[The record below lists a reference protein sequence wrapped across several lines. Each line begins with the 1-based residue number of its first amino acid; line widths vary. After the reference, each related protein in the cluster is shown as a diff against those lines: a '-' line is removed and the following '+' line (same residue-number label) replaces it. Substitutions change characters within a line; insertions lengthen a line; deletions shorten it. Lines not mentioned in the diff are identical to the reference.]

1 MQKFHGMLLELAE
14 SEKAIELLAV
24 EIEKTRRRSNAL
36 ENVMIPNYI
45 DTIKYIQMKLDEN
58 ERASITRLMKVKER
72 IVKEGR

>member
-1 MQKFHGMLLELAE
+1 MLLELAE

-24 EIEKTRRRSNAL
+24 EIEKTRRRANAL

-72 IVKEGR
+72 IVKEEK

>member
-1 MQKFHGMLLELAE
+1 MLLKLAE

-24 EIEKTRRRSNAL
+24 EIEKTRRRANAL

-72 IVKEGR
+72 IVKK

>member
-1 MQKFHGMLLELAE
+1 MLLKLAE

-24 EIEKTRRRSNAL
+24 EIEKTRRRANAL

-72 IVKEGR
+72 IVKEEK

>member
-1 MQKFHGMLLELAE
+1 MLLELAE

-24 EIEKTRRRSNAL
+24 EIEKTRRRANAL

>member
-1 MQKFHGMLLELAE
+1 MLLELAE

-24 EIEKTRRRSNAL
+24 EIEKTRRRANAL

-72 IVKEGR
+72 IVSED